1 MSGRSQLK
9 GAKKSRSKHSKL
21 GKRGFR
27 PQLHPDEPFI
37 KPLKKAHA
45 KHKKETAET
54 PAEAESASV

>member
-21 GKRGFR
+21 GKRGFK

-45 KHKKETAET
+45 KHKKETEET
-54 PAEAESASV
+54 PAEA

>member
-21 GKRGFR
+21 GKRGYR

-37 KPLKKAHA
+37 KPLKKKPHA
-45 KHKKETAET
+45 KHKKEAAET
-54 PAEAESASV
+54 PAES

>member
-21 GKRGFR
+21 GKRGYK

-37 KPLKKAHA
+37 KPLQKTAEKRKKAA
-45 KHKKETAET
+45 
-54 PAEAESASV
+54 